1 VSFCRQYFEELLK
14 EGGYFNAPTRDKVE
28 FTTKE
33 FYLSHQLEFK
43 EQYKMGETI
52 GNGGLSTSRKCY
64 HRLTGEVRAVK
75 VTKKK
80 DLEMGER
87 PKLLQQIEILK
98 ELDHPSICRVIDIF
112 EDSKKFYFVTEYLS
126 GGGLFNSLIT
136 NVGFTEHA
144 SATIL
149 KQILSAVAYLHGKN
163 IAHRNIHP
171 DNVLFQSNDALN
183 VKVLDFGSSRKMGEN
198 EPLHGVYGTAY
209 YVAPECLHGDYDLK
223 CDTWSVGILMYMLL
237 SGKPPF
243 NGTSDR

>member
-1 VSFCRQYFEELLK
+1 MSFCRQYFEELLK

-171 DNVLFQSNDALN
+171 DNVLF
-183 VKVLDFGSSRKMGEN
+183 
-198 EPLHGVYGTAY
+198 
-209 YVAPECLHGDYDLK
+209 
-223 CDTWSVGILMYMLL
+223 
-237 SGKPPF
+237 
-243 NGTSDR
+243 